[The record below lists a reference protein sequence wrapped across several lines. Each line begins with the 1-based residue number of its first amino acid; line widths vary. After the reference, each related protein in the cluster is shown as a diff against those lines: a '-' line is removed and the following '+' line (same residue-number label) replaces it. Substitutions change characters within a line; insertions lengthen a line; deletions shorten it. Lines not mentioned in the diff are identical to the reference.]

1 MNHALGFLEDE
12 RLSYLGFSY
21 GTVLGATFAALYP
34 EKIDRMVLDGV
45 VDDRQYYDAEKDP
58 AFDVGDI
65 DEALQICFEACHDA
79 GPEACAFWHNNAD
92 EIRRSCFEA
101 DRILQSRPLP
111 VANCGLLKAPMWR
124 SAVYQAMYK
133 PAEYARIV
141 ASVAADIHRGV
152 A

>member
-101 DRILQSRPLP
+101 DRILQSRPH
-111 VANCGLLKAPMWR
+111 VQASRVRKNCCF
-124 SAVYQAMYK
+124 
-133 PAEYARIV
+133 
-141 ASVAADIHRGV
+141 RGRGHSSRRCLTSHGRCSPGSLQCS
-152 A
+152 